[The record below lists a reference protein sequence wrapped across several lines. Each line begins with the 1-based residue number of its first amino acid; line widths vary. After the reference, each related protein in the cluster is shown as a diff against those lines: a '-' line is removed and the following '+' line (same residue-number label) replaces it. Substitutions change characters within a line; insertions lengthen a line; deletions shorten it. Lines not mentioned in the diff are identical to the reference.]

1 MRPSSQ
7 ARHLQAVPLRRGP
20 RLSRRTGGLAVL
32 ILPLMTLLSGCDEG
46 HPSAPAQA
54 SRPVLVT
61 RVHYAPIV
69 RSRSFV
75 ATIRPR
81 IESDLGFRV
90 PGKIAKRLVENG
102 QRVSRGDMLA
112 RLDDTD
118 AHLQAEQAE
127 AELAAA
133 RTSLEQAAADA
144 RRGEE
149 LQRSGWTPQA
159 TIDKL
164 RAGAQEARGR
174 LVRAERAVDLA
185 RNILAYQSLTADTD
199 GVVTAA
205 LVEDG
210 QVVAA
215 GQPAIRLARLD
226 EKEAVVSVP
235 ETMLKA
241 VEGARASLTLWAR
254 PDETYPLTLRELS
267 ATADAA
273 TRTYAARFSI
283 PTAGERLSL
292 GMSGTVTLTDP
303 GDQRGARLPLSA
315 LFNQGTG
322 PGFWTVDAEGGLTLK
337 PATIL
342 SYETDAV
349 LVGTGL
355 AEGDRVVVLG
365 VQKLDPRQ
373 RVRPL
378 DKL

>member
-1 MRPSSQ
+1 MRPTSQ

-90 PGKIAKRLVENG
+90 PGKIAKRLVEAK
-102 QRVSRGDMLA
+102 QTIPHFYLT
-112 RLDDTD
+112 DDTD